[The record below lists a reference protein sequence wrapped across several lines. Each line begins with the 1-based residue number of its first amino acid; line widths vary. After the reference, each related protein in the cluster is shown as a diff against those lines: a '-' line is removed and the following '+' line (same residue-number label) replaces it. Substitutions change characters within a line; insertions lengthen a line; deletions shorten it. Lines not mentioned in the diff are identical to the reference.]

1 MSDHGYLAVTVPNA
15 EEAVGGYHTQRPA
28 AVILDL
34 VMGGTTHG
42 LEALRILKAAD
53 PDIPIIVLSGERGAS
68 HIVQAVQLGAS
79 AVVRKPFAAC
89 DLDASLTSVLTP
101 REAVRDLVPPQLQHR
116 RAALSWATGERMA
129 EVRNLIEC
137 VADTDAAVL
146 IRGESGTGK
155 ELVAQALC
163 AGSARRHQPF
173 VKLNCA
179 AVPNELLES
188 ELFGFERGAFTGA
201 AQQKLGKFECAHHG
215 TMFLDEIGDMGYSL
229 QAKLLQ
235 VLQDGEFS
243 RLGGTRDVRVD
254 VRIIAATNRN
264 LERGIAKGQ
273 FRNDLFFRLNVVCIS
288 VPPLRERRDEVPILC
303 DYFLRRYSL
312 QYNRTYSELSPETMR
327 LAESYDWPGNIRE
340 LENMIKRT
348 VVLGNEVSMRK
359 ELIRAPLTAEDR
371 LANPGAGGQA
381 GDGDMQSTVSRVLAV
396 ASDRAPKGRRH
407 ECVES
412 DAAHTGVAGS
422 RSLKDVSRLAARTIE
437 RTVIARMLQQTRW
450 NRKETAANLGI
461 SYKALLYKMK
471 EAGLYEGATR

>member
-1 MSDHGYLAVTVPNA
+1 MFSPSLRTIRYLRETFS
-15 EEAVGGYHTQRPA
+15 
-28 AVILDL
+28 
-34 VMGGTTHG
+34 
-42 LEALRILKAAD
+42 
-53 PDIPIIVLSGERGAS
+53 VL
-68 HIVQAVQLGAS
+68 AS
-79 AVVRKPFAAC
+79 ALLSSTAMSSNHSSGSRRVLVVN
-89 DLDASLTSVLTP
+89 DDQSSLNNLQPS
-101 REAVRDLVPPQLQHR
+101 REPDRDMVPPQLQQR

-201 AQQKLGKFECAHHG
+201 AQQKLGKFEFAHQG
-215 TMFLDEIGDMGYSL
+215 TMFLDEVGDMSYSL

-264 LERGIAKGQ
+264 LEHGIAKGQ
-273 FRNDLFFRLNVVCIS
+273 FRNDLFFRLNVVCIN
-288 VPPLRERRDEVPILC
+288 VPPLRERRDEVALLC

-312 QYNRTYSELSPETMR
+312 QYHRTYSELSPETMR
-327 LAESYDWPGNIRE
+327 LAGSYDWPGNIRE

-348 VVLGNEVSMRK
+348 VVLGNEASMRK

-371 LANPGAGGQA
+371 LTNPGAGGQA
-381 GDGDMQSTVSRVLAV
+381 RDGEMQSTVSRVLAV
-396 ASDRAPKGRRH
+396 ASDRAPKERRH
-407 ECVES
+407 RCVEN
-412 DAAHTGVAGS
+412 DAADAEVAGS
-422 RSLKDVSRLAARTIE
+422 RSLKDVSRLAARTVE